1 MSNTLNHTSSRQIVR
16 HYTQPESGIKRLMQK
31 IPQVNDCCEFICFKF
46 EFITQAGMARERAG
60 KYALA
65 QSGGKKY
72 WYGYKELRIT
82 REMKQCFN

>member
-46 EFITQAGMARERAG
+46 EFIT
-60 KYALA
+60 
-65 QSGGKKY
+65 
-72 WYGYKELRIT
+72 
-82 REMKQCFN
+82 